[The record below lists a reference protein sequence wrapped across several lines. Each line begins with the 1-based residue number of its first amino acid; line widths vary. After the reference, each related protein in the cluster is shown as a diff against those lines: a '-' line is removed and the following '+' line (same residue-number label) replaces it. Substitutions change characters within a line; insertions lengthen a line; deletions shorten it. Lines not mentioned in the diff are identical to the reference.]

1 MLVTLQLK
9 HRARAGAIHL
19 ALSFAVAALAA
30 GLVFGLWYP
39 GAYRLLAGGREL
51 FLLVVSVDVVMG
63 PVLTFAVFDL
73 GRKTWLH
80 LRRDLITI
88 GLLQMVALGY
98 GLHTVYV
105 VRPVALVFEV
115 DRLRVISSTQVRL
128 TELPNARPEYQRLP
142 LTGPWQLAAREPAAG
157 DEKNEALTLGLQGVD
172 LGQRPS
178 FWQPYDEALP
188 RILARTRPIQQLLAR
203 FPARQPELMAALAEA
218 GLDASTARFIP
229 VSARGEWVALLDATG
244 HVAGFAPFDGFF

>member
-1 MLVTLQLK
+1 MLASLHLK
-9 HRARAGAIHL
+9 QRTRAGAIHL
-19 ALSFAVAALAA
+19 AISFAVAALAA

-39 GAYRLLAGGREL
+39 GAFRSLAGGREL
-51 FLLVVSVDVVMG
+51 FFLVVSVDVVMG

-73 GRKTWLH
+73 TRKTWPH

-88 GLLQMVALGY
+88 GVLQMAALGY
-98 GLHTVYV
+98 GLHTVYA

-115 DRLRVISSTQVRL
+115 DRLRVISAADVQLS
-128 TELPNARPEYQRLP
+128 ELPVARPEYQRLP

-157 DEKNEALTLGLQGVD
+157 AENTESLFMGLKGVD

-203 FPARQPELMAALAEA
+203 FPARQPELMAALADA